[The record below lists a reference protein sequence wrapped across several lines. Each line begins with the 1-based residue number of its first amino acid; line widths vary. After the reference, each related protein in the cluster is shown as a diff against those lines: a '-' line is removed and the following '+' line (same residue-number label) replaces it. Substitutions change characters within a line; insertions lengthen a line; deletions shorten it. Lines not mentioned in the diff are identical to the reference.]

1 MSSTSQGEFRF
12 RTIPVSQILAPSESS
27 FMLTASEVDE
37 ILWSLSIPFKFSQ
50 DSGRWG
56 VYILFSMFIPQC
68 PATEKMEKEIPS
80 TASSSSSDP
89 VLADLFSD
97 EIVDPVYQAKAHV
110 LNQAIQ
116 KIGMGKY
123 QVSCRINY
131 PFWQVWNLFTSG
143 ISLRLQALVGSRT
156 FFFQVPVY
164 NPTLNIFACFS
175 DSGAFVC
182 PLSTYELGVGRL

>member
-12 RTIPVSQILAPSESS
+12 RTISVSQILAPSESS

-50 DSGRWG
+50 NSGRWG

-68 PATEKMEKEIPS
+68 PATEKMEKEITS

-89 VLADLFSD
+89 ALADLFSD

-156 FFFQVPVY
+156 FFF
-164 NPTLNIFACFS
+164 
-175 DSGAFVC
+175 SGACVQSHSEH
-182 PLSTYELGVGRL
+182 LSSRVSAIVEHLYVLFLLTN